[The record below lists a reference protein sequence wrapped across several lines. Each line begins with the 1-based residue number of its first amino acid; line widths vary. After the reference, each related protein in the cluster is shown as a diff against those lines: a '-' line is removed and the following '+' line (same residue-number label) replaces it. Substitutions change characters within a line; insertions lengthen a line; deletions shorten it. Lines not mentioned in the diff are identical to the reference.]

1 MSKQA
6 MEDILIKLKNISKLN
21 MEDFTSSE
29 SYSLTEDDCLMVETF
44 IVQFKTLETKLET
57 AELNRENLR
66 YYLLK
71 DYDMSNSFIDGVND
85 VIDNRT
91 DNPSDELRDV
101 EYRLDELESR
111 IDYTAT
117 TEDVDDKIDD
127 ALADLTIS
135 RG

>member
-66 YYLLK
+66 DYLLK